1 MNLSPALPSLAPRPA
16 NATPSTTMRRARR
29 LSLLY
34 RWLWLG
40 RLEGQTPRLTHGGLI
55 LAAHYNGAIDGF
67 TYGSQLPPFH
77 AVVSMQWH
85 RTALGR
91 FLLPG
96 IPVERQKDGVKGVAN
111 LVAFRR
117 IIAALQAGQLVL
129 FFPEG
134 TSRLGPNRLPI
145 QAGTL
150 LLLRQIRKACP
161 DLPVYFCAADYR
173 TPTCWGSAVSFGW
186 DGPAVLPSVSPGD
199 AEWISQGLL
208 RAQAAAQ
215 AISIPE
221 PSGAVRKCAQ
231 VLALPFLP
239 VWLLV
244 ERQAGKTADDTNVI
258 ALWKFIYGVP
268 ITAVAWLIFTGLTHG
283 VGLTWLPTVCLVSA
297 GALWKR

>member
-1 MNLSPALPSLAPRPA
+1 
-16 NATPSTTMRRARR
+16 MRRARH
-29 LSLLY
+29 LSRLY

-40 RLEGQTPRLTHGGLI
+40 RLEGQPPSFPSGGLV

-85 RTALGR
+85 RTAVGR

-96 IPVERQKDGVKGVAN
+96 IPVERQKDGVKGTAN
-111 LVAFRR
+111 LIAFRR

-134 TSRLGPNRLPI
+134 TSRLGPDRLPI

-161 DLPVYFCAADYR
+161 DLPIFFCAADYK
-173 TPTCWGSAVSFGW
+173 TPTCWGSAVAFGW
-186 DGPAVLPSVSPGD
+186 DGPVALPSAAATD
-199 AEWISQGLL
+199 AEWIAQGLL
-208 RAQAAAQ
+208 KAQAAAQ
-215 AISIPE
+215 AIDLHPHPRAARFLARIF
-221 PSGAVRKCAQ
+221 
-231 VLALPFLP
+231 ALPFLP
-239 VWLLV
+239 VWLWV
-244 ERQAGKTADDTNVI
+244 ERKARKTADDTNVI

-268 ITAVAWLIFTGLTHG
+268 VTAVAWLILTVLAQRLGLF
-283 VGLTWLPTVCLVSA
+283 WLPTACLVSA